1 MVDSVIKVSNL
12 RKYFKVLN
20 RREGFWGTVKD
31 LFSQDY
37 FYVKAVDGI
46 SMEIKEGEIV
56 GFLGPNGAG
65 KSTTIKIMTGVL
77 EPDGGEVLINN
88 VIPYKDRIK
97 NAKNIGVVFGQR
109 TQLWWSLPLI
119 ESFKILKEIYEIDE
133 RTFKENLELFEEII
147 GIEALYRKPVR
158 QMSLGQRVLCDI
170 LASFLHNPKVVFLDE
185 PTIGLDILIK
195 DKVRKLIKELN
206 RRKNTT
212 ILLATHDMNDVE
224 ALCPRIIVID
234 KGKIIYDGLLE
245 DLKEKFK
252 MYRKAKIRV
261 GDNVDEEEINKI
273 KVLLLEKFND
283 VISDCAIKSYWLDIS
298 FKKQDVNLLEILR
311 FITNFI
317 PIEDIHTEDIQT
329 EEVIKLIYEE
339 SRK

>member
-1 MVDSVIKVSNL
+1 MVDKVIRINNL
-12 RKYFKVLN
+12 RKYFKVLK

-31 LFSQDY
+31 LFSSDY

-46 SMEIKEGEIV
+46 SMEISEGEIV

-77 EPDGGEVLINN
+77 EPDSGEIYING
-88 VIPYKDRIK
+88 VIPYKDRIR

-133 RTFKENLELFEEII
+133 KTFKENLELFEEII
-147 GIEALYRKPVR
+147 GIETLYKKPIR

-206 RRKNTT
+206 KMKKTT

-234 KGKIIYDGLLE
+234 KGKIIYDRLLE
-245 DLKEKFK
+245 DLKERFK
-252 MYRKAKIRV
+252 AYRKAKIRV
-261 GDNVDEEEINKI
+261 GDDVDELKLVNLRS
-273 KVLLLEKFND
+273 LLLGNFND
-283 VISDCAIKSYWLDIS
+283 VISDCEIKTSFLNIS
-298 FKKQDVNLLEILR
+298 FKKQEINLLEILK
-311 FITNFI
+311 FINNFV
-317 PIEDIHTEDIQT
+317 PVEDIHTEDIQT

>member
-77 EPDGGEVLINN
+77 EPDGGEVLING
-88 VIPYKDRIK
+88 VVPYKDRIR

-273 KVLLLEKFND
+273 KLLLLEKFND

>member
-1 MVDSVIKVSNL
+1 MVDKVIRINNL
-12 RKYFKVLN
+12 RKYFKVLK

-31 LFSQDY
+31 LFSSDY

-46 SMEIKEGEIV
+46 SMEISEGEIV

-77 EPDGGEVLINN
+77 EPDSGEIYING
-88 VIPYKDRIK
+88 VIPYKDRIR

-133 RTFKENLELFEEII
+133 KTFKENLELFEEII
-147 GIEALYRKPVR
+147 GIETLYKKPIR

-206 RRKNTT
+206 KMKKTT

-245 DLKEKFK
+245 DLKERFK
-252 MYRKAKIRV
+252 AYRKAKIRV
-261 GDNVDEEEINKI
+261 GDDVDELKLVNLRS
-273 KVLLLEKFND
+273 LLLGNFND
-283 VISDCAIKSYWLDIS
+283 VISDCEIKASFLNIS
-298 FKKQDVNLLEILR
+298 FKKQEINLLEILK
-311 FITNFI
+311 FINNFV
-317 PIEDIHTEDIQT
+317 PVEDIHTEDIQT

>member
-1 MVDSVIKVSNL
+1 MVSTVIKVNNL

-20 RREGFWGTVKD
+20 RREGFWGAVKD
-31 LFSQDY
+31 LFSNNY

-77 EPDGGEVLINN
+77 EPDGGEVLINGI
-88 VIPYKDRIK
+88 IPYKDRIA

-119 ESFKILKEIYEIDE
+119 ESFKILKEIYEIDDK
-133 RTFKENLELFEEII
+133 TFKENLELFEEII
-147 GIEALYRKPVR
+147 GIDALYKKPVR
-158 QMSLGQRVLCDI
+158 QMSLGQRVLSDI

-206 RRKNTT
+206 KRKNTT

-245 DLKEKFK
+245 DLKERFK

-261 GDNVDEEEINKI
+261 GDNVNEEEIAKLRP
-273 KVLLLEKFND
+273 LLLDRFDD
-283 VISDCAIKSYWLDIS
+283 VISDCVIKSYWLDIS
-298 FKKQDVNLLEILR
+298 FKKQDVNLLEILK
-311 FITNFI
+311 FITNYI

>member
-1 MVDSVIKVSNL
+1 M
-12 RKYFKVLN
+12 
-20 RREGFWGTVKD
+20 
-31 LFSQDY
+31 
-37 FYVKAVDGI
+37 
-46 SMEIKEGEIV
+46 
-56 GFLGPNGAG
+56 
-65 KSTTIKIMTGVL
+65 
-77 EPDGGEVLINN
+77 
-88 VIPYKDRIK
+88 
-97 NAKNIGVVFGQR
+97 
-109 TQLWWSLPLI
+109 
-119 ESFKILKEIYEIDE
+119 KEIYEIDE

-252 MYRKAKIRV
+252 MYRKAKIRIKDDV
-261 GDNVDEEEINKI
+261 NEEEINKI

>member
-77 EPDGGEVLINN
+77 EPDGGEVLING
-88 VIPYKDRIK
+88 VVPYKDRIR

-206 RRKNTT
+206 KRKNTT

-252 MYRKAKIRV
+252 MYRKAKIRMKDDV
-261 GDNVDEEEINKI
+261 NEEEINKI

-298 FKKQDVNLLEILR
+298 FKKQDVNLLEILK